1 MKRRVLKTE
10 ICDDAHNSNRK
21 VRAMERYS
29 RNMLSLSKEEN
40 ESLKEKKVCV
50 IGCGGLGGY
59 IIEMLGRFGVGNII
73 AVDGD
78 VFEESNLNR
87 QLLSDMTTL
96 SKNKA
101 YEAQNRMKKVNP
113 DIKVIPISENFTE
126 DNYKSILSDCQ
137 VAIDALDNIKSRL
150 LLQNCCEELGI
161 PLVHGAI
168 GGWYG
173 QVTTILPGDRTF
185 DKIYKRHMDEKI
197 KNPMGNPP
205 FIPALVASI
214 EVSESIK
221 ILINRGSLL
230 RNKMLFINLLD
241 NSFDIIEF

>member
-1 MKRRVLKTE
+1 
-10 ICDDAHNSNRK
+10 
-21 VRAMERYS
+21 MERYS
-29 RNMLSLSKEEN
+29 RNMLSLSKDEN
-40 ESLKEKKVCV
+40 ESIRGKRVCV

-59 IIEMLGRFGVGNII
+59 IIEMLGRLGVGTII

-87 QLLSDMTTL
+87 QLLSNMANL
-96 SKNKA
+96 GKSKAN
-101 YEAQNRMKKVNP
+101 EAQSRMKKVNP

-126 DNYKSILSDCQ
+126 NNYKSILSGCH

-173 QVTTILPGDRTF
+173 QVTTILPGDRTLS
-185 DKIYKRHMDEKI
+185 KIYKGCKGEEI
-197 KNPMGNPP
+197 KNPMGNPS
-205 FIPALVASI
+205 FIPALAASI

-221 ILINRGSLL
+221 ILINRGSSL